1 MKFNY
6 FVLLVITTLVAITTK
21 AQQPTAVLSGQVTSA
36 AGHPLADAAVALKG
50 TNNGAYTNATGKFI
64 IEKVK
69 PGKYT
74 LVVTMMGYTKQE
86 RSVTIAAGTKAT
98 ENFQMVEESVTKEGV
113 TVISK
118 SQNRQVKES
127 GFAVNAI
134 ETRLLANTT
143 TDMNQLLNRTTGVKV
158 REQGGMGSDFNFSI
172 NGLSGKAVRF
182 FIDGVPMEVMG
193 SAMSLNNIPV
203 NLAERVEVY
212 KGVLPVTLGADAL
225 GGAVNLV
232 TNQQIKNY
240 LDASYSV
247 GSFNSHRGAITGQIT
262 GKKTGIIARVSGFV
276 NYSDND
282 YTMKR
287 MKVYDSTE
295 KTYVRR
301 DVRRFHD
308 QYRSAMVQAEAGIAN
323 KKWADVLF
331 IGAGLSNT
339 GRDIQSGTDQERVYG
354 AAVQSGSAW
363 NTTLRYKKNNLF
375 TEGLDLNV
383 FASHTADK
391 SKITDTTEVQY
402 SWDGSYRPYDQA
414 ELNQIKSINHI
425 SRPRNYARV
434 NLSYK
439 LSAAHSFNLNYTFDQ
454 VTNNTYNEL
463 LADKDDNPAK
473 LGKNLVGL
481 AYRQD
486 LVDGRLQNT
495 FFGKYYGLNLRQPR
509 SVAGSGEI
517 TSAADN
523 QHYFGYGVAT
533 RYMVLPALGV
543 KASYEKAYRLQE
555 VGEMFGNGID
565 QTGNPDLRPENS
577 NNFNLGA
584 FYNLKVGQHR
594 IYGEAGAFY
603 RDAVDFIYAR
613 AYQSNSKVSRFE
625 NTSKVQVKGFEAEVQ
640 YEYGDIFRASANASY
655 QSAINNTKYASGSKT
670 GTPEATYKN
679 KIPNQPWFFG
689 NAAASIGQ
697 NNLFT
702 KKDRL
707 QLGWDFQYVHWF
719 FLTWEEFA
727 AASTKSKVPTQYIQ
741 HLAVT
746 YSLQDGR
753 YNISAE
759 CRNFTDQ
766 RVYDNFSLQK
776 PGRAFYVKLRYFI
789 H

>member
-1 MKFNY
+1 MLFA
-6 FVLLVITTLVAITTK
+6 VTTK
-21 AQQPTAVLSGQVTSA
+21 AQQPTTTLSGQITGA
-36 AGHPLADAAVALKG
+36 DGQPLPDAAITLKG
-50 TNNGAYTNATGKFI
+50 TNAGAYTTATGKFK
-64 IEKVK
+64 IEKIK

-74 LVVTMMGYTKQE
+74 IVVTMMGYTRQE
-86 RSVTIAAGTKAT
+86 RSVTLTVGTNT
-98 ENFQMVEESVTKEGV
+98 ENFQLAAESLAKEGV

-134 ETRLLANTT
+134 ETKLLANTN

-182 FIDGVPMEVMG
+182 FIDGVPMEVLG
-193 SAMSLNNIPV
+193 SSMSLNNIPV

-247 GSFNSHRGAITGQIT
+247 GSFNSHRGAITGQVT
-262 GKKTGIIARVSGFV
+262 DKKTGIVARVSGFV

-287 MKVYDSTE
+287 MKVYDSIE
-295 KTYVRR
+295 KNYVRR

-308 QYRSAMVQAEAGIAN
+308 QYRSAMVQAEVGIAN

-331 IGAGLSNT
+331 VGAGLSNT
-339 GRDIQSGTDQERVYG
+339 GREIQSGTDQEKVYG
-354 AAVQSGSAW
+354 RAVQSGSAW
-363 NTTLRYKKNNLF
+363 NTSLRYKKNNLF
-375 TEGLDLNV
+375 TTGLDLNV
-383 FASHTADK
+383 FASHTEDK
-391 SKITDTTEVQY
+391 STITDTSEVQY
-402 SWDGSYRPYDQA
+402 SWDGSYRPYAQA
-414 ELNQIKSINHI
+414 ELNQIKTINHI
-425 SRPRNYARV
+425 NRPRNYARV

-454 VTNNTYNEL
+454 VTNNTWNEL
-463 LADKDDNPAK
+463 LTDKDDNPGK
-473 LGKNLVGL
+473 LAKNLVGL

-486 LVDGRLQNT
+486 LLDGRLQNT

-509 SVAGSGEI
+509 TVSGTGDI
-517 TSAADN
+517 TSATD
-523 QHYFGYGVAT
+523 QQDYFGYGVAS
-533 RYMVLPALGV
+533 RYMVLPSLGI

-584 FYNLKVGQHR
+584 FYNLTAAGKHR
-594 IYGEAGAFY
+594 IYGEAGVFY

-613 AYQSNSKVSRFE
+613 AYQSNSRVSRFE
-625 NTSKVQVKGFEAEVQ
+625 NTSKVLVKGLEAEIQ
-640 YEYGDIFRASANASY
+640 YDYLDIFRASVNASY
-655 QSAINNTKYASGSKT
+655 QNAINNTKYASGSKT

-679 KIPNQPWFFG
+679 KIPNQPWLFG

-697 NNLFT
+697 NNVFT

-727 AASTKSKVPTQYIQ
+727 APNTKSKVPTQYIQ
-741 HLAVT
+741 NLAVT

-759 CRNFTDQ
+759 CRNFTNQ